1 MGRSG
6 FPPAINPGMLI
17 GNTGFQPVR
26 PAELHSAE
34 SIKHSLESIA
44 CPSHRLSGR
53 FGHST
58 IGTKAV
64 STAFLILPA
73 EDRPLKR
80 LMPSLAENHR
90 PEGRC

>member
-6 FPPAINPGMLI
+6 FPPGMLI

-73 EDRPLKR
+73 EDRPVETAHAIASGES
-80 LMPSLAENHR
+80 PA
-90 PEGRC
+90 